1 MSRICNPTLAGLAV
15 MTLLSTSSYTHADEW
30 EFSLAPLFLWGISID
45 GDATLGTT
53 AAPLELNFVDDILEN
68 LDAVFT
74 VHFEARNGE
83 LTYFAE
89 IQYVNLQPS
98 LAEGPIAADIE
109 FKNTQA
115 ELGAGWAFAD
125 NNRTRWEMLLGLRY
139 MDQEVDVDGS
149 LNLPDGPGPIPIA
162 INGGDSWYHPFLG
175 LRMERKLTTSW
186 TLLTRGDFGYSSSD
200 NRALNLSFI
209 FDYRF
214 KNWGS
219 AFVGYRYM
227 DFDYDEGTGDDRYA
241 YDAVQQGPLVGISI
255 HW

>member
-1 MSRICNPTLAGLAV
+1 M
-15 MTLLSTSSYTHADEW
+15 
-30 EFSLAPLFLWGISID
+30 SID

-53 AAPLELNFVDDILEN
+53 TAPLELDFVDDVFEN

-74 VHFEARNGE
+74 LHFEARNDE

-109 FKNTQA
+109 FENTQA
-115 ELGAGWAFAD
+115 ELGVGWAFAD
-125 NNRTRWEMLLGLRY
+125 NNVTRWEMLLGLRY
-139 MDQEVDVDGS
+139 IDQEVDVDGS
-149 LNLPDGPGPIPIA
+149 LNLPPPPDGPGSIPIA
-162 INGGDSWYHPFLG
+162 IGGGDDWYHPFLG
-175 LRMERKLTTSW
+175 LRVARKLTTNW
-186 TLLTRGDFGYSSSD
+186 TVLGRGDFGYSSSD
-200 NRALNLSFI
+200 NQALNLSFM

-227 DFDYDEGTGDDRYA
+227 EVDYDEGSGDDRYA
-241 YDAVQQGPLVGISI
+241 YDAIQQGPLLGINL